1 MHPEAPGVR
10 WPAMILRSPG
20 SVSVSRRSLLT
31 GAAAL
36 VAAPASAQPAPVRVA
51 TLRFGSVAWE
61 LDVIRAHGLD
71 RAAGVTIEPA
81 EYAAT
86 QAAQVALQ
94 AGRVDLT
101 VQDWLW
107 VSRQRASG
115 ADWTFAPVTSAA
127 GAVVAQ
133 AASPVRT
140 LADLAGRRLG
150 IAGGPID
157 KSWLILRAYA
167 TKTLG
172 LDLDAKADK
181 VFGPPPL
188 LLEQLRAGRL
198 DAALTY
204 WPYAARAEAEGMRAV
219 LAMEE
224 AVSGLGVSPHTPVLG
239 WVFSEQWGRRAGSG
253 LRPFLEAS
261 RQARDIL
268 GTSDAEWDRV
278 APLTGAS
285 SPGELVRL
293 RDWYRSGIP
302 EPRGSG
308 RGDAVQLY
316 DILAATGGPALIGAA
331 PHLVSGT
338 FWQSDDV
345 APG

>member
-1 MHPEAPGVR
+1 
-10 WPAMILRSPG
+10 MIPRPPTYA
-20 SVSVSRRSLLT
+20 SVTRRSLLV

-36 VAAPASAQPAPVRVA
+36 ASAPAVAQSAPAVAQSAPVRVA

-71 RAAGVTIEPA
+71 RAAGVTIETA

-94 AGRVDLT
+94 AGRVDMA

-107 VSRQRASG
+107 VSRQRGSG
-115 ADWTFAPVTSAA
+115 ADWTFAPATSAV
-127 GAVVAQ
+127 GAVVTQ
-133 AASPVRT
+133 AESPVRT

-150 IAGGPID
+150 IAGGPLD

-167 TKTLG
+167 SKTLG

-181 VFGPPPL
+181 VFGAPPL
-188 LLEQLRAGRL
+188 LLEQLRAGRV

-219 LAMEE
+219 LTMET
-224 AVSGLGVSPHTPVLG
+224 AVSGLGVSPRTPVLG
-239 WVFSEQWGRRAGSG
+239 WVFSEQWAGRAGSG
-253 LRPFLEAS
+253 LRQFLDAS
-261 RQARDIL
+261 RKARDIL
-268 GTSDAEWDRV
+268 GTSDSEWDRV

-302 EPRGSG
+302 EARGSG
-308 RGDAVQLY
+308 RDDAARLY
-316 DILAATGGPALIGAA
+316 DILAATGGPALVGPA
-331 PHLVSGT
+331 PHLAAGT